1 MPILKFEVQAD
12 YEKVIRLRE
21 EIQRLDHLLRTL
33 PNDTPSATIH
43 NIEKELASARGEFKS
58 LTDTAL
64 KAGAELEDGF
74 KKRIFDASQSVN
86 DFTERIIAQK
96 DKVKNL
102 SFEVKKLGEEY
113 RNSIGKN
120 PAKSTYYKG
129 EYEGAKKALEE
140 EKAALFALTQ
150 EQATARLS
158 VKRLRDEYAL
168 MKEEAGESGAM
179 FEEMKRQLTGMGK
192 DILGTLGVG
201 FGIKELIGQMVQT
214 RGEFQQIETSLEVLL
229 GSEEKAAKLMGEV
242 KEFAKVSP
250 LDLKSTAAATQM
262 MLGFNIEA
270 EKVPRFL
277 HAIGDVA
284 MGDVQRFNSL
294 TLAFSQMSATGK
306 LMGQDLNQMINAG
319 FNPLSVMA
327 EKTGKSIATLKEEM
341 SKGAITSEMVQQAFI
356 DAASAGG
363 KFYQM
368 SERASKTI
376 NGQISMMQD
385 ALDAMFNSLGEQSEG
400 AILGAIETTTS
411 LIENYETV
419 GKVLAGLI
427 ATYGAYKTAVILN
440 ITLTKSWA
448 VAARADA
455 TAKGIQTIATKAAT
469 IAQQGFNA
477 AMKANPYGLAAAALI
492 AIGTAVWAYA
502 SHVDKAEESQK
513 KLNEAFS
520 KMQGEIQGEQANIEL
535 LFDSLK
541 KAEKGTDEYQ
551 KTKNLIINQY
561 GDYLKGLIDERNE
574 LIDLEAAYYR
584 VSAAVKDAA
593 NSRALE
599 SYTKDAQSVFADA
612 QTNAVNKIQS
622 IINKRVNNSNMRNT
636 LLELV
641 RRDMAKNGIL
651 SISTEN
657 LLGSAFGESRNDAQL
672 WNKDSGVNKIKEL
685 TSDVRVAKQNL
696 MSELESANAKFGV
709 MSNEFANFSTD
720 QLSIVKEMLQSQID
734 AGETSDFIITQNG
747 KEIASY
753 ENLAEAQLALSKI
766 EEAIATK
773 RAESKAEADKNLK
786 TSYDKAEEELKNAN
800 AELAK
805 IKSNMKDYT
814 TDDLKKAQ
822 LRVETAK
829 TALKNVGGDPTGK
842 TAKAAEKEAD
852 KRQKAEQKASDELLA
867 LKRQTQQSEIDI
879 MQDGLDKKIAQIN
892 LDYDKEQDAIDKRE
906 RELTAKNKE
915 QGISGLTAEQ
925 TAAIEAERKASE
937 AVRDKQ
943 MADVRN
949 SDLQYMRDY
958 LKEYGTFQQ
967 QKLAI
972 AEEYN
977 ERIAK
982 STNEW
987 ERKSLA
993 EQRDAA
999 VRQVDINA
1007 IKQQVDWGGV
1017 FGDFSSMFRSQLQP
1031 TIDKLRA
1038 IASSDRFKSSPLE
1051 EQKVLYDLISKL
1063 EQSATVWDSDIFVR
1077 ISDDLVRH
1085 QQTMSQLYT
1094 EQERNQV
1101 ILNELEKAKSRLA
1114 SAQSSGNDN
1123 AVMQAQVSVDSWSA
1137 ALRNSNDAIRSLE
1150 SSAQETSAS
1159 LSELSTKAV
1168 TQFQQLESGLR
1179 GLSSG
1184 SLQGV
1189 GQGVMLL
1196 DKTFNSNR
1204 ITSTVGNAL
1213 ADSVTKLFGK
1223 NSEAS
1228 KKLTEALGETG
1239 MAGQIISAGLGI
1251 LDILRD
1257 GVDNLVTSLLDTVL
1271 GGVNGLL
1278 DSLLSKDTYINIGK
1292 SLRDNIGNILN
1303 SVTFGGFKSL
1313 LSSSNAKEVN
1323 ETTERL
1329 TNANDRLRESVDK
1342 LKDEMSKS
1350 GGWRAISAAT
1360 QAEADQR
1367 KINQQTMEILKA
1379 QMGYTG
1385 AHHSNAYYWGLGQG
1399 DYASLNKT
1407 LADYARKNP
1416 NADTATNA
1424 VGSLED
1430 IYKLT
1435 PEQMDYIRTYNIEMW
1450 ERMIT
1455 QGKYDKSGYWEQ
1467 YADLA
1472 GELESITESLRETL
1486 TQTSFDSLRSSF
1498 VDSLMDMEK
1507 DASDFA
1513 DDFSQMMMKAML
1525 NSRIDDLLGDELEQF
1540 YKQWAEMAKSDGGL
1554 DSNEIKQLREW
1565 WQKLTEAGIA
1575 ARDEIAS
1582 ITGYDTSSFSQKP
1595 SVGGYQS
1602 MGEDT
1607 GQEMNGRLTAIQE
1620 GVYQIRDLD
1629 IERNELLRGL
1639 GGASLEN
1646 VPVTQISTEA
1656 LQSLSAQMA
1665 EQYTVHTDTRRIL
1678 AESYLELQQIRENTG
1693 AIVKPIKRMNEQ
1705 LSTISDNIKN
1715 KL

>member
-1 MPILKFEVQAD
+1 
-12 YEKVIRLRE
+12 
-21 EIQRLDHLLRTL
+21 
-33 PNDTPSATIH
+33 
-43 NIEKELASARGEFKS
+43 
-58 LTDTAL
+58 
-64 KAGAELEDGF
+64 
-74 KKRIFDASQSVN
+74 
-86 DFTERIIAQK
+86 
-96 DKVKNL
+96 
-102 SFEVKKLGEEY
+102 
-113 RNSIGKN
+113 
-120 PAKSTYYKG
+120 
-129 EYEGAKKALEE
+129 
-140 EKAALFALTQ
+140 
-150 EQATARLS
+150 
-158 VKRLRDEYAL
+158 
-168 MKEEAGESGAM
+168 
-179 FEEMKRQLTGMGK
+179 
-192 DILGTLGVG
+192 
-201 FGIKELIGQMVQT
+201 
-214 RGEFQQIETSLEVLL
+214 
-229 GSEEKAAKLMGEV
+229 
-242 KEFAKVSP
+242 
-250 LDLKSTAAATQM
+250 
-262 MLGFNIEA
+262 
-270 EKVPRFL
+270 
-277 HAIGDVA
+277 
-284 MGDVQRFNSL
+284 
-294 TLAFSQMSATGK
+294 
-306 LMGQDLNQMINAG
+306 MINAG

-327 EKTGKSIATLKEEM
+327 DKTGKSIATLKEEM

-356 DAASAGG
+356 DATSAGG

-419 GKVLAGLI
+419 GKVIAGLVAVYGTYKAAMIVDI
-427 ATYGAYKTAVILN
+427 ALEQAHNKTLWSN
-440 ITLTKSWA
+440 I
-448 VAARADA
+448 
-455 TAKGIQTIATKAAT
+455 QATKAYTSAK
-469 IAQQGFNA
+469 AVLNKV
-477 AMKANPYGLAAAALI
+477 MLANPYALAAAAI
-492 AIGTAVWAYA
+492 AAVVAGVWALSDETSRLHNAEERYNEEKQKTIDAEKKHADEISRLVDMANNEELSTENRREALVKLEQQYPAIFAKYDTEYEKLKNIRDIKQEIDTLDSKSSITNVENEAKDLENRIAALEAKGKAKYNTVTTQYGSISTQVGGRTVQDEADLKIYQKRLSEITEEKQKKSANIYLSNLTGISNDELKKQIIERKQLLAQMELHGTAKGKIKSGGATGTFSKTEIQGQLQILESEKTEREKDIKSAKEWVAEKKDAY
-502 SHVDKAEESQK
+502 DKALKAYNDYVSGNKGKIREDKFAEESK
-513 KLNEAFS
+513 R
-520 KMQGEIQGEQANIEL
+520 
-535 LFDSLK
+535 LK
-541 KAEKGTDEYQ
+541 TEAEKAKKEYE
-551 KTKNLIINQY
+551 KYKP
-561 GDYLKGLIDERNE
+561 
-574 LIDLEAAYYR
+574 
-584 VSAAVKDAA
+584 
-593 NSRALE
+593 
-599 SYTKDAQSVFADA
+599 
-612 QTNAVNKIQS
+612 
-622 IINKRVNNSNMRNT
+622 
-636 LLELV
+636 
-641 RRDMAKNGIL
+641 L
-651 SISTEN
+651 ST
-657 LLGSAFGESRNDAQL
+657 
-672 WNKDSGVNKIKEL
+672 
-685 TSDVRVAKQNL
+685 
-696 MSELESANAKFGV
+696 
-709 MSNEFANFSTD
+709 
-720 QLSIVKEMLQSQID
+720 
-734 AGETSDFIITQNG
+734 
-747 KEIASY
+747 
-753 ENLAEAQLALSKI
+753 
-766 EEAIATK
+766 
-773 RAESKAEADKNLK
+773 
-786 TSYDKAEEELKNAN
+786 
-800 AELAK
+800 
-805 IKSNMKDYT
+805 
-814 TDDLKKAQ
+814 
-822 LRVETAK
+822 
-829 TALKNVGGDPTGK
+829 
-842 TAKAAEKEAD
+842 KAAEKEAD
-852 KRQKAEQKASDELLA
+852 KKQKAEQKASDELLA

-892 LDYDKEQDAIDKRE
+892 LDYDKQQDAIAKRK

-943 MADVRN
+943 MADARN

-977 ERIAK
+977 ERIAN
-982 STNEW
+982 SANEW

-1007 IKQQVDWGGV
+1007 IKRQIDWGGV

-1031 TIDKLRA
+1031 TIDKLQA
-1038 IASSDRFKSSPLE
+1038 IAGSDGFRASPLE

-1114 SAQSSGNDN
+1114 SAQSSGDDN

-1137 ALRNSNDAIRSLE
+1137 ALQNSNEAIRSLE

-1189 GQGVMLL
+1189 GQGIMQL
-1196 DKTFNSNR
+1196 DRTFNSDK

-1213 ADSVTKLFGK
+1213 AGGVTKLFGK
-1223 NSEAS
+1223 NSEAT

-1239 MAGQIISAGLGI
+1239 MAGEIISAGLGI

-1303 SVTFGGFKSL
+1303 SATFGGFKSL
-1313 LSSSNAKEVN
+1313 FSSSNAKEVN

-1554 DSNEIKQLREW
+1554 DSNEIKQLQEW
-1565 WQKLTEAGIA
+1565 WQRLTEAGIA

>member
-1 MPILKFEVQAD
+1 
-12 YEKVIRLRE
+12 
-21 EIQRLDHLLRTL
+21 
-33 PNDTPSATIH
+33 
-43 NIEKELASARGEFKS
+43 
-58 LTDTAL
+58 
-64 KAGAELEDGF
+64 
-74 KKRIFDASQSVN
+74 
-86 DFTERIIAQK
+86 
-96 DKVKNL
+96 
-102 SFEVKKLGEEY
+102 
-113 RNSIGKN
+113 
-120 PAKSTYYKG
+120 
-129 EYEGAKKALEE
+129 
-140 EKAALFALTQ
+140 
-150 EQATARLS
+150 
-158 VKRLRDEYAL
+158 
-168 MKEEAGESGAM
+168 
-179 FEEMKRQLTGMGK
+179 
-192 DILGTLGVG
+192 
-201 FGIKELIGQMVQT
+201 
-214 RGEFQQIETSLEVLL
+214 
-229 GSEEKAAKLMGEV
+229 
-242 KEFAKVSP
+242 
-250 LDLKSTAAATQM
+250 
-262 MLGFNIEA
+262 
-270 EKVPRFL
+270 
-277 HAIGDVA
+277 
-284 MGDVQRFNSL
+284 
-294 TLAFSQMSATGK
+294 
-306 LMGQDLNQMINAG
+306 MINAG

-327 EKTGKSIATLKEEM
+327 DKTGKSIATLKEEM

-356 DAASAGG
+356 DATSAGG

-419 GKVLAGLI
+419 GKVIAGLVAVYGTYKAAMIVDI
-427 ATYGAYKTAVILN
+427 ALEQAHNKTLWSN
-440 ITLTKSWA
+440 I
-448 VAARADA
+448 
-455 TAKGIQTIATKAAT
+455 QATKAYTSAKAVLNKVMLSSPFGLVAASVVALGIALWNAT
-469 IAQQGFNA
+469 TKTTEFEDAQ
-477 AMKANPYGLAAAALI
+477 KR
-492 AIGTAVWAYA
+492 
-502 SHVDKAEESQK
+502 
-513 KLNEAFS
+513 LNEAFS
-520 KMQGEIQGEQANIEL
+520 EAQKKSFIEQAELSKLKGQLDAVEKGSQEYLDVKNRIIDGFSKYYDGLQEEIDKVGLTERAYNKLTEAINRSMMARQYEAFSGEQQKRLAEQMGT
-535 LFDSLK
+535 SLEAIQK
-541 KAEKGTDEYQ
+541 RLYDYYGAEKGSNVFTKIQ
-551 KTKNLIINQY
+551 KGLMSGDISEFGAGKSVIDTY
-561 GDYLKGLIDERNE
+561 GEEIGSIFTEELGSRSGRKFVQGLNKAVFDYLREKNAFDEVDRLAKE
-574 LIDLEAAYYR
+574 RFGVDGVPSPEKED
-584 VSAAVKDAA
+584 SSEDD
-593 NSRALE
+593 
-599 SYTKDAQSVFADA
+599 T
-612 QTNAVNKIQS
+612 VNKDRKYWKKQLSLRKEVYEQTIKGS
-622 IINKRVNNSNMRNT
+622 A
-636 LLELV
+636 E
-641 RRDMAKNGIL
+641 AKN
-651 SISTEN
+651 
-657 LLGSAFGESRNDAQL
+657 
-672 WNKDSGVNKIKEL
+672 
-685 TSDVRVAKQNL
+685 
-696 MSELESANAKFGV
+696 
-709 MSNEFANFSTD
+709 
-720 QLSIVKEMLQSQID
+720 
-734 AGETSDFIITQNG
+734 
-747 KEIASY
+747 
-753 ENLAEAQLALSKI
+753 ALSALK
-766 EEAIATK
+766 EAE
-773 RAESKAEADKNLK
+773 R
-786 TSYDKAEEELKNAN
+786 
-800 AELAK
+800 ELAK
-805 IKSNMKDYT
+805 YSSYFASSPKSPHND
-814 TDDLKKAQ
+814 
-822 LRVETAK
+822 
-829 TALKNVGGDPTGK
+829 
-842 TAKAAEKEAD
+842 AD
-852 KRQKAEQKASDELLA
+852 KQLQAEQKASDELLA

-892 LDYDKEQDAIDKRE
+892 LDYDKQQDAIAKRE

-943 MADVRN
+943 MADARN

-977 ERIAK
+977 ERIAN
-982 STNEW
+982 SANEW

-1007 IKQQVDWGGV
+1007 IKRQIDWGGV

-1031 TIDKLRA
+1031 TIDKLQA
-1038 IASSDRFKSSPLE
+1038 IAGSDGFRASPLE

-1114 SAQSSGNDN
+1114 SAQSSGDDN

-1137 ALRNSNDAIRSLE
+1137 ALLNSNEAIRSLE

-1189 GQGVMLL
+1189 GQGIMQL
-1196 DKTFNSNR
+1196 DRTFNSDK

-1213 ADSVTKLFGK
+1213 AGGVTKLFGK
-1223 NSEAS
+1223 NSEAT
-1228 KKLTEALGETG
+1228 KKLTEVLGETG
-1239 MAGQIISAGLGI
+1239 MAGEIISAGLGI

-1303 SVTFGGFKSL
+1303 SATFGGFKSL
-1313 LSSSNAKEVN
+1313 FSSSNAKEVN

-1554 DSNEIKQLREW
+1554 DSNEIKQLQEW
-1565 WQKLTEAGIA
+1565 WQRLTEAGIA

>member
-58 LTDTAL
+58 LTDAAL

-86 DFTERIIAQK
+86 DFTEKIIAQK

-201 FGIKELIGQMVQT
+201 FGIKEFISQMVQT

-277 HAIGDVA
+277 QAIGDVA

-306 LMGQDLNQMINAG
+306 LVGNDLNQMINAG
-319 FNPLSVMA
+319 FNPLQVMA

-356 DAASAGG
+356 DATSAGG

-419 GKVLAGLI
+419 GKVIAGLV
-427 ATYGAYKTAVILN
+427 AVYGTYKAAVI
-440 ITLTKSWA
+440 
-448 VAARADA
+448 VAMVSEQAHASSLLS
-455 TAKGIQTIATKAAT
+455 TIKATKAAT
-469 IAQQGFNA
+469 IATA
-477 AMKANPYGLAAAALI
+477 AWNKALSLSPVGLI
-492 AIGTAVWAYA
+492 ASGVVALSLALWDA
-502 SHVDKAEESQK
+502 SSKTTELEDAQK
-513 KLNEAFS
+513 KLNAAFSEANKESYKEQSELARLKGQLEALEKGSQEYLDVKNRIVENFSKYYDGLDAEIEKVGLTEEAYSKLTNSINQSMMARQYEAFVGDQQKDLAEQMGNTLES
-520 KMQGEIQGEQANIEL
+520 IQNDLYKRFG
-535 LFDSLK
+535 
-541 KAEKGTDEYQ
+541 AEKGSNIFTKIRDGLMSGSISDFGKGKTIIDTYGEEIGASFKDELGSRAGRRFVQ
-551 KTKNLIINQY
+551 GINKSVF
-561 GDYLKGLIDERNE
+561 DYLRKKNAFDE
-574 LIDLEAAYYR
+574 
-584 VSAAVKDAA
+584 
-593 NSRALE
+593 
-599 SYTKDAQSVFADA
+599 
-612 QTNAVNKIQS
+612 
-622 IINKRVNNSNMRNT
+622 INKR
-636 LLELV
+636 
-641 RRDMAKNGIL
+641 AK
-651 SISTEN
+651 E
-657 LLGSAFGESRNDAQL
+657 R
-672 WNKDSGVNKIKEL
+672 
-685 TSDVRVAKQNL
+685 
-696 MSELESANAKFGV
+696 FGV
-709 MSNEFANFSTD
+709 DGMSSPDVSNNGAEPPKDEKNRTYWE
-720 QLSIVKEMLQSQID
+720 QQVKERKEAYEQTL
-734 AGETSDFIITQNG
+734 NG
-747 KEIASY
+747 SKE
-753 ENLAEAQLALSKI
+753 
-766 EEAIATK
+766 
-773 RAESKAEADKNLK
+773 
-786 TSYDKAEEELKNAN
+786 
-800 AELAK
+800 
-805 IKSNMKDYT
+805 
-814 TDDLKKAQ
+814 
-822 LRVETAK
+822 
-829 TALKNVGGDPTGK
+829 
-842 TAKAAEKEAD
+842 AKAALKELKEAEIELNKYSSYHAVSKNTD
-852 KRQKAEQKASDELLA
+852 KQQKAEQKASDELLA
-867 LKRQTQQSEIDI
+867 LKRQTQQCEIDI

-892 LDYDKEQDAIDKRE
+892 LDYDKQQDAIDKRE
-906 RELTAKNKE
+906 RELNAKNKE

-943 MADVRN
+943 MADARN

-977 ERIAK
+977 ERIANK

-993 EQRDAA
+993 DQRDAA

-1038 IASSDRFKSSPLE
+1038 IASSDGFKSSPLE

-1063 EQSATVWDSDIFVR
+1063 EQSATVWDSDIFVQ

-1213 ADSVTKLFGK
+1213 ADGVTKLFGK
-1223 NSEAS
+1223 NSEAA

-1239 MAGQIISAGLGI
+1239 MAGQIISAALGI

-1360 QAEADQR
+1360 QAEAYQR

-1399 DYASLNKT
+1399 DYDSLNKT

-1486 TQTSFDSLRSSF
+1486 TQTSFDSLRNSF

-1620 GVYQIRDLD
+1620 CVYQIRDLD